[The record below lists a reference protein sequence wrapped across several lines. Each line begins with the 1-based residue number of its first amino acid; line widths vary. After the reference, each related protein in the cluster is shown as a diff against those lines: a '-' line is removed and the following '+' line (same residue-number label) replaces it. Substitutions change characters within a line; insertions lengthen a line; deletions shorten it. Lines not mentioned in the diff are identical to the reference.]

1 MRLSAPVLLA
11 ILNLLLLGAIA
22 LAWLS
27 GRTAWAPPPP
37 IAPDPALFAPPG
49 ATGEAVAGAA
59 ELHARPLFAASRR
72 PAPAPAE
79 AVEQPD
85 AGDAPAGSI
94 DGAALVGLVGGG
106 EQGVALVSMDGQI
119 RRVPVSGHL
128 AGWRLTEIRGLVA
141 SFSNAAGEQRDLP
154 IKPPARKLPS
164 AGAGQAE
171 PTQSEG
177 KAQVQAGA
185 GDAAEA
191 STADLQT
198 PGGLQSQI
206 AERQRRRALL
216 RKHQESQ

>member
-11 ILNLLLLGAIA
+11 TLNLLLLGAVA

-49 ATGEAVAGAA
+49 ATGEAVASSV
-59 ELHARPLFAASRR
+59 ELHTRPLFAKSRR
-72 PAPAPAE
+72 PPPPPAE
-79 AVEQPD
+79 TDEPPD
-85 AGDAPAGSI
+85 AGETPAGSI

-106 EQGVALVSMDGQI
+106 EQGVALVSLDSEI
-119 RRVPVSGHL
+119 RRVPVGGQL

-141 SFSNAAGEQRDLP
+141 RFSNATGEQRDLP
-154 IKPPARKLPS
+154 IKPPARQLQPT
-164 AGAGQAE
+164 AADQAE
-171 PTQSEG
+171 PDQPESE
-177 KAQVQAGA
+177 ARAGA
-185 GDAAEA
+185 DDTVPA
-191 STADLQT
+191 STADLQK
-198 PGGLQSQI
+198 PGGLQAQI

>member
-72 PAPAPAE
+72 PAPAE

-106 EQGVALVSMDGQI
+106 EQGVALVSLDSEI
-119 RRVPVSGHL
+119 RRVPVGGHL
-128 AGWRLTEIRGLVA
+128 AEWRLTEIRGLVA
-141 SFSNAAGEQRDLP
+141 RFSNAAGESRELP
-154 IKPPARKLPS
+154 IKPPARELPPTT
-164 AGAGQAE
+164 AVQAE
-171 PTQSEG
+171 PARPEP
-177 KAQVQAGA
+177 KAQVRA
-185 GDAAEA
+185 DAAEP
-191 STADLQT
+191 STAGQQASS
-198 PGGLQSQI
+198 GSQAQI
-206 AERQRRRALL
+206 DERQRRGALL

>member
-1 MRLSAPVLLA
+1 MRPSAPVLLA
-11 ILNLLLLGAIA
+11 ALNLLLLGAIA

-27 GRTAWAPPPP
+27 GRTAWTPPSP

-49 ATGEAVAGAA
+49 EAGEALASSV
-59 ELHARPLFAASRR
+59 ELHARPLFAKSRR
-72 PAPAPAE
+72 PPPPPAE
-79 AVEQPD
+79 ADELPD
-85 AGDAPAGSI
+85 AVEPPAGSI

-106 EQGVALVSMDGQI
+106 EQGVALVSLDSEI
-119 RRVPVSGHL
+119 RRVPVGGLL

-141 SFSNAAGEQRDLP
+141 SFSNEAGESRELL

-164 AGAGQAE
+164 AGADQAE
-171 PTQSEG
+171 PAQPEG
-177 KAQVQAGA
+177 EAQVGAGA
-185 GDAAEA
+185 ADTAEP

-198 PGGLQSQI
+198 PGGLQAQI

>member
-11 ILNLLLLGAIA
+11 TLNLLLLGAIA

-49 ATGEAVAGAA
+49 ATDEAVAGAA
-59 ELHARPLFAASRR
+59 KLHARPLFAASRR

-79 AVEQPD
+79 AVEQLD

-106 EQGVALVSMDGQI
+106 EQGVALVSLDSEI
-119 RRVPVSGHL
+119 RRVPVGGHL
-128 AGWRLTEIRGLVA
+128 AEWRLTEIRGLVA
-141 SFSNAAGEQRDLP
+141 RFSNAAGESRELP
-154 IKPPARKLPS
+154 IKPPARELPS
-164 AGAGQAE
+164 AGADRAE
-171 PTQSEG
+171 PARPER
-177 KAQVQAGA
+177 AAQAGSA
-185 GDAAEA
+185 DADESPTTGLPA
-191 STADLQT
+191 AD
-198 PGGLQSQI
+198 GLQAKI